1 MAVLFFDTSA
11 LVRRYD
17 LREPGAAAVHT
28 LCRRS
33 SRHVLLIARLAVI
46 ETASALN
53 RKSREGRL
61 DRRDVE
67 RLWRLFRAHWRA
79 QYHVIALEDSVYRAA
94 EQLLFAHSLR
104 AYDALQLA
112 TALRAAGLLGEL
124 APDYRFCT
132 ADGAQADAARREGL
146 SVELIG

>member
-17 LREPGAAAVHT
+17 ALEPGAETVRA

-33 SRHVLLIARLAVI
+33 SRHILLIARVTAI

-67 RLWRLFRAHWRA
+67 RLWRLFRAHWQT
-79 QYHVIALEDSVYRAA
+79 QYQVIALEESIYRTA

-112 TALRAAGLLGEL
+112 TALRAARLLGEL

-146 SVELIG
+146 SVEFIG